1 MSSVST
7 TAVLL
12 ADADVGVAAPRDS
25 AGEMRAKPA
34 RPLSHVY
41 FDTSGAA
48 ERLRVSPRTLVDYRS
63 RGGGPKWVRIAR
75 AVRYRADWLDQWAED
90 KAVTSTSEET
100 AKARR

>member
-48 ERLRVSPRTLVDYRS
+48 ERLGVSPRTLVDYRS
-63 RGGGPKWVRIAR
+63 RGGGPKWVRIASR
-75 AVRYRADWLDQWAED
+75 
-90 KAVTSTSEET
+90 
-100 AKARR
+100 